1 MDGYV
6 NRNPEVVDALDSK
19 LLDELKS
26 DMIPVTKKKD
36 GDLNKN
42 SKALDEELFYK
53 LINKNRSNFVET
65 ASQIMDGHTEVAP
78 IEYRGE
84 LPCRFCEFKSV
95 CHIDPITDAH
105 QYRRIDH
112 T

>member
-1 MDGYV
+1 
-6 NRNPEVVDALDSK
+6 
-19 LLDELKS
+19 
-26 DMIPVTKKKD
+26 
-36 GDLNKN
+36 
-42 SKALDEELFYK
+42 
-53 LINKNRSNFVET
+53 
-65 ASQIMDGHTEVAP
+65 MDGHTEVAP

-112 T
+112 TLSKDELINMLREEEEDE